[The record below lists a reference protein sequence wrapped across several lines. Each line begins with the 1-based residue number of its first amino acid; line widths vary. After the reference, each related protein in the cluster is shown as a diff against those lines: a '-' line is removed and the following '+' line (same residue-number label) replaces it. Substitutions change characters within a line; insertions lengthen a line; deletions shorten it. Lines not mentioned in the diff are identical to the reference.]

1 MSFLFFSF
9 FLLVFRA
16 MTLPISSKMGT
27 RGPKIKKLV
36 VLGKCKFCSLRFI
49 RRVEQAGVQ
58 MLSTPDAHAE
68 EIKNEMKD
76 YLGF

>member
-1 MSFLFFSF
+1 
-9 FLLVFRA
+9 

-27 RGPKIKKLV
+27 RGSKIKLLV
-36 VLGKCKFCSLRFI
+36 VLGKCTFCSLRFI
-49 RRVEQAGVQ
+49 IRRVEQAAVQ